1 MNDKIYDYLIVGSG
15 AGGATLAKELA
26 QRKKDVL
33 VVETG
38 KIEEKVGEFDIARK
52 FYDGDHLLRI
62 PRKSKEGVIIWR
74 TLMAGGS
81 TVVSCG
87 NGVRCL
93 EKELD
98 ELGINLQEEFAQV
111 EKELQVAPISERLL
125 SNGSKRIRQ
134 AATDLGI
141 NMELMPKMINPE
153 ICRKCGN
160 CVLGCAKGA
169 KWTALN
175 YLKSAMNDDC
185 EVVFESNVKKVI
197 TENGR
202 VKGVMISGK
211 SGKREILAKK
221 VILSAGGIG
230 TPIILQ
236 NSGIEGAGT
245 NLFVDLFLNVYG
257 TTEDERLN
265 QVFEPGMPL
274 VSMDFHKS
282 KGFLISPYVNHTNSV
297 KFLEFGLKGFVMSDK
312 KTLGLMVKTTDD
324 PIGHVYPNGFI
335 SKPVTEN
342 DRKRLKEGVDVAKE
356 ILQKAGAKSIK
367 ISRIQGAHP
376 GGTAAIGKVVDKNL
390 QTKIEGLF
398 LCDASVLPVT
408 PGLPPIL
415 TIVALAKK
423 LAKSI

>member
-38 KIEEKVGEFDIARK
+38 KIEEKIGEFDIARK

-87 NGVRCL
+87 NGIRCL
-93 EKELD
+93 EKELN
-98 ELGINLQEEFAQV
+98 ELGINLQEEFDQV

-141 NMELMPKMINPE
+141 NMELMPKIINPE

-160 CVLGCAKGA
+160 CVLGCVNGA

-245 NLFVDLFLNVYG
+245 NLFVDLFLNVCG

-265 QVFEPGMPL
+265 QVFEPGMTL

-282 KGFLISPYVNHTNSV
+282 KGFIISPYVSHSNLV

-342 DRKRLKEGVDVAKE
+342 DRKRLKEGVDVAIG

-367 ISRIQGAHP
+367 ISRLQGGHP

>member
-93 EKELD
+93 EKELN

-160 CVLGCAKGA
+160 CVLGCVQGA

-265 QVFEPGMPL
+265 QVFEPGMTL

-282 KGFLISPYVNHTNSV
+282 KGFLISPYVNHNNSV

>member
-93 EKELD
+93 EKELN
-98 ELGINLQEEFAQV
+98 ELGINLQEEFDQV

-153 ICRKCGN
+153 ICIKCGN
-160 CVLGCAKGA
+160 CVLGCVKGA

-175 YLKSAMNDDC
+175 YLKSAMNDGC

-230 TPIILQ
+230 TPVILQ

-265 QVFEPGMPL
+265 QVFEPEMTL

-282 KGFLISPYVNHTNSV
+282 KGFIISPYVSHSNLV
-297 KFLEFGLKGFVMSDK
+297 KYLEFGLKGFVMSDK

-324 PIGHVYPNGFI
+324 QIGHVYPNGFI

-367 ISRIQGAHP
+367 VSRIQGGHP

>member
-15 AGGATLAKELA
+15 AGGATLAKELT

-38 KIEEKVGEFDIARK
+38 KIEEKVGELNIARR

-87 NGVRCL
+87 NGIRCL
-93 EKELD
+93 EKELN
-98 ELGINLQEEFAQV
+98 ELGINLQEEFDEV

-141 NMELMPKMINPE
+141 NMELMPKIINPE

-160 CVLGCAKGA
+160 CVLGCVEGA

-211 SGKREILAKK
+211 AGKREILAKK

-265 QVFEPGMPL
+265 QVFEPGMTL

-282 KGFLISPYVNHTNSV
+282 KGFIISPYVSHSNLV

-324 PIGHVYPNGFI
+324 PIGQVYPNGFI

-342 DRKRLKEGVDVAKE
+342 DRKRLKEGVDVAKG

-367 ISRIQGAHP
+367 ISRLQGGHP

-398 LCDASVLPVT
+398 LCDASVLPVA

>member
-15 AGGATLAKELA
+15 AGGATLAQELA

-74 TLMAGGS
+74 TLMAGGT

-93 EKELD
+93 EKELN

-160 CVLGCAKGA
+160 CVLGCVEGA

-265 QVFEPGMPL
+265 QVFEPGMTL

-282 KGFLISPYVNHTNSV
+282 KGFLISPYVNHSNSV

-342 DRKRLKEGVDVAKE
+342 DRKRLKEGVDVAKG

-367 ISRIQGAHP
+367 ISRLQGGHP

>member
-38 KIEEKVGEFDIARK
+38 KIEEKIGEFNIARK

-87 NGVRCL
+87 NGIRCL
-93 EKELD
+93 EKELN
-98 ELGINLQEEFAQV
+98 ELGINLQEEFDQV

-141 NMELMPKMINPE
+141 NMELMPKIINPE

-160 CVLGCAKGA
+160 CVLGCVNGA

-245 NLFVDLFLNVYG
+245 NLFVDLFLNVCG

-265 QVFEPGMPL
+265 QVFEPGMTL

-282 KGFLISPYVNHTNSV
+282 KGFIISPYVNHSNLV

-342 DRKRLKEGVDVAKE
+342 DRKRLKEGVDVAIG

-367 ISRIQGAHP
+367 ISRLQGGHP

>member
-87 NGVRCL
+87 NGIRCL
-93 EKELD
+93 EKELN
-98 ELGINLQEEFAQV
+98 ELGINLQEEFEQV

-141 NMELMPKMINPE
+141 NMELMPKIINPE

-160 CVLGCAKGA
+160 CVLGCVKGA

-245 NLFVDLFLNVYG
+245 NLFVDLFLNVCG

-265 QVFEPGMPL
+265 QVFEPVMTL

-282 KGFLISPYVNHTNSV
+282 KGFIISPYVSHSNLI

-342 DRKRLKEGVDVAKE
+342 DRKRLKEGVDVAKG

-367 ISRIQGAHP
+367 ISRLQGGHP

-398 LCDASVLPVT
+398 LCDASVLPVA

>member
-1 MNDKIYDYLIVGSG
+1 MYDKIYDYLIVGSG

-87 NGVRCL
+87 NGIRCL
-93 EKELD
+93 EKELN
-98 ELGINLQEEFAQV
+98 ELGINLQEEFDQV

-141 NMELMPKMINPE
+141 NMELMPKIINPE

-160 CVLGCAKGA
+160 CVLGCVKGA

-202 VKGVMISGK
+202 VKGVMIFGK

-236 NSGIEGAGT
+236 NSGIEGSGT

-265 QVFEPGMPL
+265 QVFEPGMAL

-282 KGFLISPYVNHTNSV
+282 KGFLISPYVNHSNSV

-324 PIGHVYPNGFI
+324 PIGHVYPNGLV

-342 DRKRLKEGVDVAKE
+342 DRKRLKEGVDMAKG

-367 ISRIQGAHP
+367 ISRLQGAHP

>member
-38 KIEEKVGEFDIARK
+38 KIEEKIGEFNIARK

-87 NGVRCL
+87 NGIRCL
-93 EKELD
+93 EKELN
-98 ELGINLQEEFAQV
+98 ELGINLQEEFDQV

-141 NMELMPKMINPE
+141 NMELMPKIINPE

-160 CVLGCAKGA
+160 CVLGCVNGA

-245 NLFVDLFLNVYG
+245 NLFVDLFLNVCG

-265 QVFEPGMPL
+265 QVFEPGMTL

-282 KGFLISPYVNHTNSV
+282 KGFIISPYVSHSKLV

-342 DRKRLKEGVDVAKE
+342 DRKRLKEGVDVAIG

-367 ISRIQGAHP
+367 ISRLQGGHP